1 MRYRLPRPA
10 IRAGVVYVTEDR
22 KLEGFFE
29 HMSIAD
35 NIYTNYL
42 GAGLQAHGVVSLKE
56 TKVLAEHWTKA
67 LQVKALDSSASV
79 IELSGGNQ
87 QEVVIAAALVKRP
100 QLIIFDE
107 PTRGVDV
114 GAIADIHQL
123 IRQLADSGM
132 GVVVISSY
140 LPEILNL
147 SDRIL
152 VARNGRIVEEF
163 SAKEANEEDIMF
175 AAVHISHDTDC
186 IAEVHDGAAAATR
199 LPLPIC
205 DSRSWQSTD
214 RIRIVV
220 GFFMRRA
227 RLQQPAGLFG
237 AGAETC
243 Q

>member
-22 KLEGFFE
+22 KREGFFK

-35 NIYTNYL
+35 NVYTNYL

-67 LQVKALDSSASV
+67 LQVKALDLSASV

-87 QEVVIAAALVKRP
+87 QKVVIAAALVKRP

-123 IRQLADSGM
+123 IRQLAGSGM

-140 LPEILNL
+140 LPEI
-147 SDRIL
+147 SICRT
-152 VARNGRIVEEF
+152 GF
-163 SAKEANEEDIMF
+163 SSPET
-175 AAVHISHDTDC
+175 AASW
-186 IAEVHDGAAAATR
+186 
-199 LPLPIC
+199 
-205 DSRSWQSTD
+205 RSSPPRRRMRKTSCSPQSTEALP
-214 RIRIVV
+214 
-220 GFFMRRA
+220 RA
-227 RLQQPAGLFG
+227 DNENQSPHNKNQIQRNEIQAQDNKNQ
-237 AGAETC
+237 AEHNEIQIDIPTSSPYYSTA
-243 Q
+243 

>member
-1 MRYRLPRPA
+1 VCASRCHARRQPSREITLFEKRVRYRLPRPA

-22 KLEGFFE
+22 KREGFFE

-35 NIYTNYL
+35 NVYTNYL

-87 QEVVIAAALVKRP
+87 QKVVIAAALVKRP

-123 IRQLADSGM
+123 IRQLAGSGT

-175 AAVHISHDTDC
+175 AAVH
-186 IAEVHDGAAAATR
+186 
-199 LPLPIC
+199 
-205 DSRSWQSTD
+205 
-214 RIRIVV
+214 
-220 GFFMRRA
+220 
-227 RLQQPAGLFG
+227 
-237 AGAETC
+237 
-243 Q
+243 

>member
-29 HMSIAD
+29 HISIAD

-79 IELSGGNQ
+79 IEVSGGNQ
-87 QEVVIAAALVKRP
+87 QKVVIAAALVKRP

-114 GAIADIHQL
+114 GAIADIHQF
-123 IRQLADSGM
+123 IRQLAGSGM

-147 SDRIL
+147 
-152 VARNGRIVEEF
+152 
-163 SAKEANEEDIMF
+163 
-175 AAVHISHDTDC
+175 
-186 IAEVHDGAAAATR
+186 
-199 LPLPIC
+199 
-205 DSRSWQSTD
+205 
-214 RIRIVV
+214 
-220 GFFMRRA
+220 
-227 RLQQPAGLFG
+227 
-237 AGAETC
+237 
-243 Q
+243 